1 MDHSER
7 WRSLHAGDGRWVPP
21 EARPAAT
28 MVLVR
33 DDSVL
38 LLKRSSTMPFAPG
51 MHVFPGGGLAEVDS
65 LDVEPL
71 RACAIRET
79 REEVDIRVED
89 CWLFDRWVT
98 PEVEDR
104 RYDVWFFA
112 ARTEDPGRLVTSEA
126 VDLRWLKPAHALA
139 LHRSGELPMLRP
151 TAVVL
156 QALVDGAVTREVSA
170 AAPAPKLPRLQADG
184 RWAIVHAQTQ
194 EILFDDVAGPTTA
207 ETDSR
212 AMRG

>member
-1 MDHSER
+1 MDYSER
-7 WRSLHAGDGRWVPP
+7 WRSLHAGDGRWIPP
-21 EARPAAT
+21 EARQAAT

-33 DDSVL
+33 DDCVL

-65 LDVEPL
+65 FNVDPL

-79 REEVDIRVED
+79 HEEVDIRVED

-104 RYDVWFFA
+104 RFDVWFFA
-112 ARTEDPGRLVTSEA
+112 ARTLDPGRLMTSEA
-126 VDLRWLKPAHALA
+126 VDLRWLEPAHALA
-139 LHRSGELPMLRP
+139 LHRRGELPMLRP

-156 QALVDGAVTREVSA
+156 QSLVDGALSSEPSDST
-170 AAPAPKLPRLQADG
+170 PAPKLPRLRANG
-184 RWAIVHAQTQ
+184 RWSIVNAQTQ
-194 EILFDDVAGPTTA
+194 EVLVDDVAGPTTA